1 MCQRHSLN
9 LTCKKQMPKIT
20 EKVLVAHC
28 ADCKYKSVIY
38 LGFFFYC
45 GTAVKNSSIHLIVYL
60 KLKKSRPEGVF
71 ARPTLVSGPYVSHPR
86 SKAYCDDFMVILCT
100 IVFD

>member
-28 ADCKYKSVIY
+28 VDCKYKSV
-38 LGFFFYC
+38 
-45 GTAVKNSSIHLIVYL
+45 N
-60 KLKKSRPEGVF
+60 
-71 ARPTLVSGPYVSHPR
+71 
-86 SKAYCDDFMVILCT
+86 
-100 IVFD
+100 

>member
-28 ADCKYKSVIY
+28 AEIFFVNSQIY
-38 LGFFFYC
+38 LGFFF
-45 GTAVKNSSIHLIVYL
+45 TVELL
-60 KLKKSRPEGVF
+60 
-71 ARPTLVSGPYVSHPR
+71 
-86 SKAYCDDFMVILCT
+86 
-100 IVFD
+100 